1 MQFYI
6 GISKLNILFSS
17 ILLDCVLMRKTI
29 FKKLEAQGLIANYN
43 RLRKN
48 LPPKLPDRV
57 FIWDET
63 FREGIKAPTV
73 YLTYVEQVRLA
84 KLMDEAGVSE
94 INVGF
99 PALSEDERRNVKRI
113 VNESFSNVKLTASA
127 EATIS
132 SVGACLECGIKEV
145 TIESPFNGLNLQY
158 KLKLTKEQA
167 EQRIVESI
175 DYAKKHGANIDFVLM
190 DGTRTPLEDILQIF
204 EAAATAGARRLT
216 IADSVGFIRP
226 LSMRYLMSH
235 VRDGLPD
242 SVKNKVAL
250 SIHCHN
256 DFGLAT
262 ANTLAAVEEGVAY
275 VHTCIAGFGERAGIA
290 PFEEVV
296 TALELLYNIDTG
308 VDLGKIYRLA
318 QSAEKAFALPIQF
331 HKPIIGETIF
341 THEVE
346 EDVEEMMAHPLV
358 FEPFPPEIVGRETTI
373 FVGRNTEQTLIQKLL
388 EKAGIRASPRQMDE
402 LFRRIKGPQESLDK
416 GEAQMIYYQVKKL
429 MKELLK
435 GYTMEEFW
443 RLVEQVTRQ
452 KPKLPKEKLQSQ
464 QTADQLIT

>member
-1 MQFYI
+1 
-6 GISKLNILFSS
+6 
-17 ILLDCVLMRKTI
+17 MRKTI

-84 KLMDEAGVSE
+84 KLMDEAGVAI

-99 PALSEDERRNVKRI
+99 PALSEEEKRTVKRI
-113 VNESFSNVKLTASA
+113 VNETFTYSKLTASA
-127 EATIS
+127 EATKN
-132 SVGACLECGIKEV
+132 SVNACLECGIKDI
-145 TIESPFNGLNLQY
+145 TIESPINGLNLQY

-167 EQRIVESI
+167 LQRIVESI
-175 DYAKKHGANIDFVLM
+175 EHAKNHGTAVNFILM
-190 DGTRTPLEDILQIF
+190 DATRTSIEDILQVF
-204 EAAATAGARRLT
+204 EAAANAGAIRLG

-226 LSMRYLMSH
+226 LSMRYLIAH
-235 VRDGLPD
+235 IRDGLPD
-242 SVKNKVAL
+242 AIRKKVPL

-256 DFGLAT
+256 DFGLGS
-262 ANTLAAVEEGVAY
+262 ANTLAAMEEGVSY
-275 VHTCIAGFGERAGIA
+275 LHTCIAGFGERAGIA

-296 TALELLYNIDTG
+296 TATELLYNIDTG
-308 VDLGKIYRLA
+308 IDLGKIYRLA

-331 HKPIIGETIF
+331 HKPIIGENIF

-346 EDVEEMMAHPLV
+346 NEVEEMMSQPLV
-358 FEPFPPEIVGRETTI
+358 FEPFPPEIVGRETMI
-373 FVGRNTEQTLIQKLL
+373 FIGRNTGQTLIQKLL
-388 EKAGIRASPRQMDE
+388 EKAGVRASPRQMDE

-416 GEAQMIYYQVKKL
+416 GEAQMTYYQVKKL

-435 GYTMEEFW
+435 GYTMDEFW

-452 KPKLPKEKLQSQ
+452 KPKLPRNNKKPSD
-464 QTADQLIT
+464 QTADQLL

>member
-1 MQFYI
+1 
-6 GISKLNILFSS
+6 
-17 ILLDCVLMRKTI
+17 MRKTI

-84 KLMDEAGVSE
+84 KLMDEAGVAI

-99 PALSEDERRNVKRI
+99 PALSEEEKRTVKRI
-113 VNESFSNVKLTASA
+113 VNETFTYSKLTASA
-127 EATIS
+127 DATKN
-132 SVGACLECGIKEV
+132 SVNACLESGIKDI
-145 TIESPFNGLNLQY
+145 TIESPINGLNLQY

-167 EQRIVESI
+167 LQKIVESI
-175 DYAKKHGANIDFVLM
+175 EYAKKHGTTVNFILM
-190 DGTRTPLEDILQIF
+190 DATRTPIEDILQVF
-204 EAAATAGARRLT
+204 EAAANAGAIRLGV
-216 IADSVGFIRP
+216 ADSVGFIRP

-235 VRDGLPD
+235 IRDGLPD
-242 SVKNKVAL
+242 AVRKKAAL
-250 SIHCHN
+250 TIHCHN
-256 DFGLAT
+256 DFGLGS
-262 ANTLAAVEEGVAY
+262 ANTLAAMEEGVSY
-275 VHTCIAGFGERAGIA
+275 LHTCIAGFGERAGIA

-296 TALELLYNIDTG
+296 TATELLYNIDTG
-308 VDLGKIYRLA
+308 IDMGKIYRLA

-331 HKPIIGETIF
+331 HKPIIGENIF

-346 EDVEEMMAHPLV
+346 EDVEEMMSQPLV
-358 FEPFPPEIVGRETTI
+358 FEPFPPEIVGRETMI
-373 FVGRNTEQTLIQKLL
+373 FIGRNTGQTLIQKLL
-388 EKAGIRASPRQMDE
+388 EKAGVRASPRQMDE

-416 GEAQMIYYQVKKL
+416 GEAQMTYYQVKKL

-435 GYTMEEFW
+435 GYTMDEFW

-452 KPKLPKEKLQSQ
+452 KPKLPRNLKKPSE
-464 QTADQLIT
+464 QTADQLLT

>member
-1 MQFYI
+1 
-6 GISKLNILFSS
+6 
-17 ILLDCVLMRKTI
+17 MRKTI

-84 KLMDEAGVSE
+84 KLMDEAGVAI

-99 PALSEDERRNVKRI
+99 PALSEDEKRNVKRI
-113 VNESFSNVKLTASA
+113 VNESFSRARLTASA
-127 EATIS
+127 EPTRN
-132 SVGACLECGIKEV
+132 SVNARIECGVKEI
-145 TIESPFNGLNLQY
+145 TIETPINGLNLQY
-158 KLKLTKEQA
+158 RLKISKEQA
-167 EQRIVESI
+167 LQRIVESI
-175 DYAKKHGANIDFVLM
+175 DYSKKHGSAVNFVLM
-190 DGTRTPLEDILQIF
+190 DGTRTPLEDILEVF
-204 EAAATAGARRLT
+204 EAAANAGAIRLAL
-216 IADSVGFIRP
+216 ADTVGFIRP

-235 VRDGLPD
+235 IRDGLPD
-242 SVKNKVAL
+242 VIRKKIPL

-256 DFGLAT
+256 DFGLAS
-262 ANTLAAVEEGVAY
+262 ANTLAAMEEGVAY
-275 VHTCIAGFGERAGIA
+275 LHTCIAGFGERAGIA

-296 TALELLYNIDTG
+296 AAAELLYNVDTG
-308 VDLGKIYRLA
+308 VDMGKIYRVA

-331 HKPIIGETIF
+331 HKPIIGENIF

-346 EDVEEMMAHPLV
+346 EDVEEMMAQPLLY
-358 FEPFPPEIVGRETTI
+358 EPFPPEIVGRETTVFI
-373 FVGRNTEQTLIQKLL
+373 GRNTGQTLIQKLL
-388 EKAGIRASPRQMDE
+388 EKAGVRASPRQMDE

-416 GEAQMIYYQVKKL
+416 GEAQMTYYQVKKL

-435 GYTMEEFW
+435 GYTMDEFW
-443 RLVEQVTRQ
+443 RCVEQITRQ
-452 KPKLPKEKLQSQ
+452 KPKLPKNNKNLEQ
-464 QTADQLIT
+464 QTADKLIA